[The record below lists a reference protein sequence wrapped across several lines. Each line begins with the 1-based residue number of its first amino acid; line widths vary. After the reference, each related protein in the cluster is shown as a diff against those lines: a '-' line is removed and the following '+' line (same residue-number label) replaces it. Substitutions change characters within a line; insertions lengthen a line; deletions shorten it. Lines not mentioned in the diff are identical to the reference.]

1 MSKERSGEAE
11 SIFKMVQVKYGDRL
25 NASELEEVRKGV
37 DAIVEAVESM
47 RSAKLANGD
56 EPDFTFRPHKQEG

>member
-1 MSKERSGEAE
+1 MSEERSGEAE
-11 SIFKMVQVKYGDRL
+11 ALFKLVQARYGDRL

-56 EPDFTFRPHKQEG
+56 EPGFTFRPHRKEG